1 MRFTYTE
8 KRFFGERVSPYVSLS
23 VGFLALSVFTFSLA
37 LHKHA
42 FDFMVPL
49 ASFYRAVGYGLF
61 TFSVLYLSVRKESK
75 AIMESTRKLLFLLMK
90 EKPFKEGDI
99 FYIKLGKGTTYGI
112 SNLFIYDLKNKKWLA
127 QAYEEEKKDMP
138 AIELMEMGK
147 FLQSLGKTYLD
158 REYQYSLYED
168 YPLEGLRERSLRA
181 LKRHLYRYS
190 CKT

>member
-1 MRFTYTE
+1 MR
-8 KRFFGERVSPYVSLS
+8 
-23 VGFLALSVFTFSLA
+23 
-37 LHKHA
+37 
-42 FDFMVPL
+42 
-49 ASFYRAVGYGLF
+49 
-61 TFSVLYLSVRKESK
+61 
-75 AIMESTRKLLFLLMK
+75 
-90 EKPFKEGDI
+90 
-99 FYIKLGKGTTYGI
+99 KGTTYGI